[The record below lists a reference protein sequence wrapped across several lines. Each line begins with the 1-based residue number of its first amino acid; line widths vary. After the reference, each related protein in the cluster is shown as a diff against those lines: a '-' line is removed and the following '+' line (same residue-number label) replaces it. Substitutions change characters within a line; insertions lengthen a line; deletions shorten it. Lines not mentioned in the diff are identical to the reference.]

1 MQKIILHIDFDSFF
15 ASVEQ
20 QLHPHLRNRPMGVT
34 ARNGRTCVIA
44 ASREAKKFGI
54 KTGTRT
60 FDALK
65 LCPSF
70 VSVPAD
76 FVNYG
81 EVSKKFIKI
90 CDEFSPTIEVFSIDE
105 VFMDVTLTARLFGG
119 VYPLIEK
126 FKSRLREELGDYITA
141 SVGISHNKLLAKLAS
156 GMKKPDGVM
165 AIDHEDVIKV
175 YNETKLTDIC
185 GIGRRIEERLHNL
198 GIYTL
203 LKLRL
208 TPLSSLIAEFGEVE
222 GKFLYDIGWA
232 RDDRPLIHYTDV
244 DQVKSVG
251 RQYCLP
257 ANEYDMRKVMQNV
270 YELCEEVGRKL
281 RRIGKKAKVVGIYL
295 GGENSVHGRRMLDR
309 YVDNGKDIFEECM
322 FSIRHCEEAKN
333 EQRSNLVQ
341 KRLPRSYFAR
351 NDGLGFVRQI
361 SIYTSNFEDAAN
373 VPSSLFIEDRRREK
387 VVAAVDKINEKF
399 GHYTIR
405 NGFLLD
411 APKLK
416 TVPNGYAPV
425 I

>member
-1 MQKIILHIDFDSFF
+1 MNKTILHLDFDSFF

-20 QLHPHLRNRPMGVT
+20 QFEPHLRDRPMGVT
-34 ARNGRTCVIA
+34 AKNGRTCIIA
-44 ASREAKKFGI
+44 SSREAKKFGI

-70 VSVPAD
+70 ISVPAD
-76 FVNYG
+76 FEKYG

-156 GMKKPDGVM
+156 GLKKPNGVM
-165 AIDHEDVIKV
+165 AIAPEDVIRV
-175 YNETKLTDIC
+175 YNEAKLTDIC
-185 GIGRRIEERLHNL
+185 GIGRRIEDRLHNL

-208 TPLSSLIAEFGEVE
+208 TPLSSLIAEFGDVE
-222 GKFLYDIGWA
+222 GRFLYNIGWA
-232 RDDRPLIHYTDV
+232 RDDRPLVHYTDA
-244 DQVKSVG
+244 DEVKSVG

-257 ANEYDMRKVMQNV
+257 QNEYDMHKVMQNV

-281 RRIGKKAKVVGIYL
+281 RRIGKKTKTVGIYL
-295 GGENSVHGRRMLDR
+295 GGENSIHGRRTLDR
-309 YVDNGKDIFEECM
+309 YIDDGKEIFEECLEALN
-322 FSIRHCEEAKN
+322 FQFPISNVKFQRRIGNYKLEIR
-333 EQRSNLVQ
+333 NL
-341 KRLPRSYFAR
+341 KLNS
-351 NDGLGFVRQI
+351 VRRI
-361 SIYTSNFEDAAN
+361 SIWTGNLEDAAN
-373 VPSSLFIEDRRREK
+373 VPSPLFIEERNREK
-387 VVAAVDKINEKF
+387 VVAVVDKINEKF

-405 NGFLLD
+405 NGFLLN

-416 TVPNGYAPV
+416 TVPNGYAGS
-425 I
+425 ILS